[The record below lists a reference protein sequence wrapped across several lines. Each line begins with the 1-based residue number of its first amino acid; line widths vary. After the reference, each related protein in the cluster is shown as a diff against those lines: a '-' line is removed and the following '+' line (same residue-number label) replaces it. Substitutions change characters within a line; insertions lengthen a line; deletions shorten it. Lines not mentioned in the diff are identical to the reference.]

1 MFQYTREEQMV
12 STIKYK
18 VGQND
23 IIRAQST
30 LGLYGDIGENLN
42 DGKF

>member
-1 MFQYTREEQMV
+1 MIP
-12 STIKYK
+12 TIKNK
-18 VGQND
+18 VGQNN

-30 LGLYGDIGENLN
+30 LGLYGDIGEDQN